1 MVRWAL
7 TLEYCTLGA
16 RERVPYRK
24 HVLLVGLGRHSRHAE
39 AHSRSSS
46 ALVIADT
53 RSQGAASVPEG
64 ARAAG
69 VKAPI
74 TLMAFPKDIP
84 KACKSAGRHTQQQL
98 CSMTSLRA
106 GAAGRPATWLT
117 RSSRRSTVP
126 TAKSTHMNC
135 SISRVRGPLAHRHT
149 ACTVGARPESAKQH
163 LHHAWSCCVRGQ
175 HPVLPRK
182 ID

>member
-1 MVRWAL
+1 VSCNRI
-7 TLEYCTLGA
+7 
-16 RERVPYRK
+16 
-24 HVLLVGLGRHSRHAE
+24 VLMRLIVHAAMLFIHGCFSYAPHMRRTCAAVTRMNTCGGVG
-39 AHSRSSS
+39 
-46 ALVIADT
+46 I
-53 RSQGAASVPEG
+53 
-64 ARAAG
+64 AG
-69 VKAPI
+69 VTQHSMKDLEGSRPPPRCLED
-74 TLMAFPKDIP
+74 TLTISMRMKRP
-84 KACKSAGRHTQQQL
+84 HTQQQL

-117 RSSRRSTVP
+117 RSSRRSRVP

-163 LHHAWSCCVRGQ
+163 LHHAWSYCARGQ

>member
-1 MVRWAL
+1 MSCNRIVLMRLINCACCYAVYGCFSHAPHVRRI
-7 TLEYCTLGA
+7 G
-16 RERVPYRK
+16 
-24 HVLLVGLGRHSRHAE
+24 
-39 AHSRSSS
+39 
-46 ALVIADT
+46 
-53 RSQGAASVPEG
+53 
-64 ARAAG
+64 AG
-69 VKAPI
+69 VARMNTCGGVWIAGATQQSMKDLEGPRPPPRCLED
-74 TLMAFPKDIP
+74 TLTISMRMKRP
-84 KACKSAGRHTQQQL
+84 HTQQLL

-106 GAAGRPATWLT
+106 GAAGRPAMWLT
-117 RSSRRSTVP
+117 RSSRRSRVP

-163 LHHAWSCCVRGQ
+163 LHHAWSCCARGQ